1 MENIFKLSKDEKTL
15 IGVLDKNITHIAIPN
30 GITTIECCAFSGC
43 SALESID
50 IPNSVTTIGNA
61 AFKECSSLQS
71 IDIPNSITTIG
82 DEAFSECS
90 ALQSIDIPNSVTTI
104 GKFAFLGCEELQSIY
119 IPNSVTTI
127 GISAFSACSSL
138 QSIDVSE
145 DNQNYTSI
153 NGILYNKG
161 LKTIIK
167 FPEKN
172 NATEY
177 KIPNSVTTIEER
189 AFYNCS
195 SLQSIDIPNSVTTIG
210 NAAFRSCKALQSIA
224 IPNSVTTIG
233 KFAFIECWALQSI
246 DVSEDNKN
254 YTSIDGILYDKGL
267 KMIIQFPIKNN
278 ATEYKIP
285 NSVTTI
291 GVGAFFCK
299 PLLQS
304 IDIPN
309 SVTTIEAGAFGSCMA
324 LQSIDIPNSVTT
336 IGNSAFY
343 NCPSLQS
350 IHIHITDVENANIG
364 KCAFNITT
372 TNNCVLYVPPGTRW
386 AYRHHPV
393 FGKFK
398 HIEIEKQE

>member
-1 MENIFKLSKDEKTL
+1 MENIFKLSKDGKTL

-127 GISAFSACSSL
+127 GNSAFSACS
-138 QSIDVSE
+138 
-145 DNQNYTSI
+145 
-153 NGILYNKG
+153 
-161 LKTIIK
+161 
-167 FPEKN
+167 
-172 NATEY
+172 
-177 KIPNSVTTIEER
+177 
-189 AFYNCS
+189 
-195 SLQSIDIPNSVTTIG
+195 
-210 NAAFRSCKALQSIA
+210 
-224 IPNSVTTIG
+224 
-233 KFAFIECWALQSI
+233 
-246 DVSEDNKN
+246 
-254 YTSIDGILYDKGL
+254 
-267 KMIIQFPIKNN
+267 
-278 ATEYKIP
+278 
-285 NSVTTI
+285 
-291 GVGAFFCK
+291 
-299 PLLQS
+299 
-304 IDIPN
+304 
-309 SVTTIEAGAFGSCMA
+309 
-324 LQSIDIPNSVTT
+324 
-336 IGNSAFY
+336 
-343 NCPSLQS
+343 SLQS